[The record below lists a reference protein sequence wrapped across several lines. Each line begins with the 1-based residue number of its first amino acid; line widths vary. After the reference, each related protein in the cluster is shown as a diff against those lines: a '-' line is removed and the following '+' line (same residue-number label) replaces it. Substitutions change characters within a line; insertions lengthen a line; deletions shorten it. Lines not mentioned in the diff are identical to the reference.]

1 MMKNANVKTKEKN
14 SGVKAKIKQ
23 ASEQKLLIVFILTVI
38 AAIFAATLVNLQ
50 DYQKMYSARNIALWI
65 FGALSLLS
73 LVWLIVAKACKLDYT
88 GKTLAPAFCLGNF
101 LCLTAGAWLYLNTR
115 VTIGPKMLIIAV
127 IAAGALY
134 FIHSIFGRDFFMY
147 SLLGIISIFALY
159 GTRNDSSV
167 VSVICFAVCFVLP
180 IITMIALLLFKNG
193 KGKLAFAG
201 RLYSLPKNFKY
212 YPFIVNSV
220 AAFAGAIA
228 SIALPSILTL
238 LIIGFAVL
246 FLLIA
251 VIYTI
256 EAVYFS

>member
-23 ASEQKLLIVFILTVI
+23 ASEQKLLIVFILTVA
-38 AAIFAATLVNLQ
+38 AAICALALLDLDLQ
-50 DYQKMYSARNIALWI
+50 NFQKMNFARFVALCV
-65 FGALSLLS
+65 FGALTLLS
-73 LVWLIVAKACKLDYT
+73 LVWLIIAKVRSHDYA
-88 GKTLAPAFCLGNF
+88 GRTLTPSFCFGTF
-101 LCLTAGAWLYLNTR
+101 LCLTAGAWLYLN
-115 VTIGPKMLIIAV
+115 IDSKMLIIAV

-220 AAFAGAIA
+220 AAFAGAVA

>member
-1 MMKNANVKTKEKN
+1 MKHVNTESKEKN
-14 SGVKAKIKQ
+14 LSEKAKIKQ
-23 ASEQKLLIVFILTVI
+23 SSENKLLIVFILTVI

-50 DYQKMYSARNIALWI
+50 DYQKMYFARNIALWV
-65 FGALSLLS
+65 FGALTLLS
-73 LVWLIVAKACKLDYT
+73 LVWLIVARACKLDYT
-88 GKTLAPAFCLGNF
+88 GKTLTPAFCFGSF
-101 LCLTAGAWLYLNTR
+101 ICLAVGAWLYLNTR
-115 VTIGPKMLIIAV
+115 VSIDPKMLIIAV

-134 FIHSIFGRDFFMY
+134 FIHSIFSRDFFMY
-147 SLLGIISIFALY
+147 ALLGIISIFALY

-167 VSVICFAVCFVLP
+167 VSVICFAVGFVLP
-180 IITMIALLLFKNG
+180 IVTMIALLLFKNG

-201 RLYSLPKNFKY
+201 KIYSLPKNFKY
-212 YPFIVNSV
+212 YPFIVNSAV
-220 AAFAGAIA
+220 TFAGAIA
-228 SIALPSILTL
+228 SITVPSILTL